1 MKNLQYLLSGGLVL
15 FSSSFFAQIV
25 YSDGALLNFKAGSIV
40 HCNGGAHLNNST
52 VLTNDGD
59 FTISK
64 NSSLALAGTLF
75 LGPNSVSS
83 GNGDYR
89 VEQDWI
95 NDGQFNGDN
104 SRVHLYGNTEQ
115 FITSNTSVITV
126 FNDLILTGSG
136 TGVNRRKTLDNVNS
150 AVGNNGKFTIN
161 DRELYTQGN
170 NMYVYNTALNAVS
183 NSTTFGQEGFVSSD
197 VPGYLYRNTAANGIY
212 LFPVGSSNGTLRY
225 RPVEITPG
233 TANPGENGCRLN
245 NYLADV
251 DGYNLAQKEST
262 IDLANTNFYHSIV
275 RSSGNNTA
283 DIAISYLPSADGNW
297 DGIANWNNSGSQWS
311 ALNNISTGAL
321 GSYSQLQ
328 RSAWDF
334 SLDQPYILTTPLEEI
349 TIPTAFTPNSDGVH
363 DTWEIFNLDE
373 AYPKN
378 IVRIYNRWGGLLYE
392 HDSSVDGPYNQNAW
406 KGDYNGEPM
415 PVASYYFIIEMNDPN
430 ERVES
435 GTISILL
442 EK

>member
-283 DIAISYLPSADGNW
+283 
-297 DGIANWNNSGSQWS
+297 
-311 ALNNISTGAL
+311 
-321 GSYSQLQ
+321 
-328 RSAWDF
+328 
-334 SLDQPYILTTPLEEI
+334 
-349 TIPTAFTPNSDGVH
+349 
-363 DTWEIFNLDE
+363 
-373 AYPKN
+373 
-378 IVRIYNRWGGLLYE
+378 
-392 HDSSVDGPYNQNAW
+392 
-406 KGDYNGEPM
+406 
-415 PVASYYFIIEMNDPN
+415 
-430 ERVES
+430 
-435 GTISILL
+435 
-442 EK
+442 

>member
-1 MKNLQYLLSGGLVL
+1 MKILQYFLSGSLVL
-15 FSSSFFAQIV
+15 FSFSFFAQIV
-25 YSDGALLNFKAGSIV
+25 YSDGALLNFKSGSIV
-40 HCNGGAHLNNST
+40 HCNGGVHLNNSS

-64 NSSLALAGTLF
+64 NSSLAIAGTFF
-75 LGPNSVSS
+75 LGSNSISS

-95 NDGQFNGDN
+95 NDGEFNGDN

-115 FITSNTSVITV
+115 FITSNTTVMTV
-126 FNDLILTGSG
+126 FNDLILLGSG
-136 TGVNRRKTLDNVNS
+136 IGINRRKTLENVNS

-170 NMYVYNTALNAVS
+170 NMYVYNTALNAIT

-197 VPGYLYRNTAANGIY
+197 VSGYLYRNTANTGEY

-225 RPVEITPG
+225 RPVELAPSSS
-233 TANPGENGCRLN
+233 NNGEFGCRMN
-245 NYLADV
+245 NYLADL
-251 DGYNLAQKEST
+251 DGYPLAQKESS
-262 IDLANTNFYHSIV
+262 IDLANTYFYHSIV
-275 RSSGNNTA
+275 RSAGNDNA
-283 DIAISYLPSADGNW
+283 DIAIAYLPSNDGNW
-297 DGIANWNNSGSQWS
+297 EGIANWNNGGSQWS
-311 ALNNISTGAL
+311 ALNNIGTGGL
-321 GSYSQLQ
+321 GSYSQITK
-328 RSAWDF
+328 SAWDF
-334 SLDQPYILTTPLEEI
+334 SLDQPYILTTPVQTI

-363 DTWEIFNLDE
+363 DTWEIYNLDE

-378 IVRIYNRWGGLLYE
+378 VVRIYNRWGGLLYE

-406 KGDYNGEPM
+406 KGDYNNEPM
-415 PVASYYFIIEMNDPN
+415 PVASYYFIIEMNDAN